1 MVSVWTQSV
10 IFSMLYAMSVFF
22 VSAQVQI
29 TEIMYNP
36 EGSDLQQEW
45 IELQNT
51 SEELVNLTRYGVR
64 DASTTRHSIVG
75 PPALVPGEIAIVA
88 SDRDLFGQTY
98 PSYPGR
104 IYTSALSLRNS
115 GQNTVSLLNES
126 DGSVHTVAY
135 STLLGGDGNGNSL
148 HITASGTVISGSPS
162 PGYITDTVED
172 PSDGRPGEKTIEEVP
187 ALSKGTLTIVTP
199 AVILAG
205 VAQPYRAEL
214 SGERVHAR
222 VWNFGDGTTI
232 KRSTPSHTYKYPGT
246 YRITVTAPFLKKD
259 RTTIKTI
266 TAVTPAIALST
277 TPASNNRSAVT
288 LQNNHDGDIDISGWR
303 IVFSTYQYTVPAGT
317 YLVAKSTL
325 TLAPNIPYNPN
336 IPLIIQDSEAKTI
349 AVLPT
354 PAPSSEKTALTERVA
369 GERATEA
376 SDTVLEALSE
386 YREQLDTHRVTDLPV
401 PDTDTDTRSVG
412 SWRGALLVLLVVLLL
427 PFIILLVL
435 MQKNAKK

>member
-1 MVSVWTQSV
+1 MVSVRTQSV
-10 IFSMLYAMSVFF
+10 IFNMLYTMSVF
-22 VSAQVQI
+22 VASAQVQI

-51 SEELVNLTRYGVR
+51 SEEPVNLTRYGVR

-75 PPALVPGEIAIVA
+75 PPMLVPGEIAIVA
-88 SDRDLFGQTY
+88 SDRDFFGRTY

-115 GQNTVSLLNES
+115 GQNAVSLLNES
-126 DGSVHTVAY
+126 DNSVHTVAY

-148 HITASGTVISGSPS
+148 HIATSSTIISGSPS

-172 PSDGRPGEKTIEEVP
+172 PSDGRPREKTIEEEVP

-259 RTTIKTI
+259 RTAIKTI

-288 LQNNHDGDIDISGWR
+288 LRNNHDGDIDISGWR
-303 IVFSTYQYTVPAGT
+303 IVFPTYQYTVPAGT

-336 IPLIIQDSEAKTI
+336 VPLIIQDSEAKTI

-354 PAPSSEKTALTERVA
+354 PAPSSEKTALTERMA
-369 GERATEA
+369 EERTTEA
-376 SDTVLEALSE
+376 EDIVSEPLSE
-386 YREQLDTHRVTDLPV
+386 YRKQSDTHRVTDPLV
-401 PDTDTDTRSVG
+401 SDTDTRSVG
-412 SWRGALLVLLVVLLL
+412 SWRVALLVLLVMLLL
-427 PFIILLVL
+427 PFVILPALI
-435 MQKNAKK
+435 QKNAKK